1 VLAAVA
7 AGTTGEE
14 LFPFFTVELS
24 SPVLN
29 LAAAVGW
36 SSVFATGQSFTCFS
50 VARWSSVFK
59 TGRVLRVFQSRGGLR
74 FSSRAEFYLYSVAR
88 WSSVFDTGR
97 GLPVF
102 SREVVFSVRDGQ
114 LLRVSQSRGF
124 YLYSSPE
131 ASPSS
136 LLLRTDTSRNTIR
149 CILSIVSM
157 FPVMFPTRCW
167 LYNSVLQLTAV
178 R

>member
-36 SSVFATGQSFTCFS
+36 SSVFATGKVLRVFGREVVFGFQNGQSFTCFPI
-50 VARWSSVFK
+50 ARRSSVFK
-59 TGRVLRVFQSRGGLR
+59 SGRV
-74 FSSRAEFYLYSVAR
+74 
-88 WSSVFDTGR
+88 
-97 GLPVF
+97 LPVF

-124 YLYSSPE
+124 YLYSSPK

-157 FPVMFPTRCW
+157 FPVMFRQDAGYT
-167 LYNSVLQLTAV
+167 TAFYSS
-178 R
+178 RQ